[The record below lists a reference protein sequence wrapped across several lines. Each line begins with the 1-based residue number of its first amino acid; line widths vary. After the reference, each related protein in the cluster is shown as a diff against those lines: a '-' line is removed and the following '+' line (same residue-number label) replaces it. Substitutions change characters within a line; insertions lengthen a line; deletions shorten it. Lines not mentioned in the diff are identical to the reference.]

1 MVVSLVLTPRQAQI
15 VRLIDQGMTY
25 EEIGET
31 LGVTAS
37 TVKAH
42 TNTLRYK
49 LNVKKKRHIPQAL
62 RAAGVSF

>member
-1 MVVSLVLTPRQAQI
+1 MLNFTLTPRQVQI
-15 VRLIDQGMTY
+15 VRMIDQGMTY
-25 EEIGET
+25 EEMGEA
-31 LGVTAS
+31 LGVSPS

-62 RAAGVSF
+62 REAGASF